1 MIMGEWWA
9 WLALGAVLATLE
21 IFAPGFVLLGFAA
34 GASVIALLVAITGPE
49 GPLVSSLPLT
59 VLIFA
64 ILSLIATL
72 GFRKAFRTSAG
83 EVKTFERDINQN

>member
-9 WLALGAVLATLE
+9 WLALGALLATFE

-34 GASVIALLVAITGPE
+34 GASVIALLVAVTGPE
-49 GPLVSSLPLT
+49 GPFVGSLPLT
-59 VLIFA
+59 LLVFA
-64 ILSLIATL
+64 VLSLIATV
-72 GFRKAFRTSAG
+72 GFRAFFRTSAG